1 MFALQHRG
9 GQGRER
15 QIGSTRLTIR
25 PEDSTLPAILE
36 FQSPTAA
43 IVAAP
48 VPPAARRTIWMIG
61 IMFAACIIAM
71 WLIPID
77 RVVIAQGKVV
87 SQAPMVV
94 VQPLETSIVRSIDV
108 TEGQSVHTGDV
119 LARLDPTFASAD
131 VGALQAQVSSLQA
144 EVARMQAE
152 VEERTFQYS
161 GDDPPMLLQAA
172 IYAQRAS
179 ERKSKL
185 EFYRQKIDALA
196 STAARST
203 ADTSAFR
210 ERLAVAQTVEAMR
223 KKLEALQVGSQ
234 LNALIATDSRLE
246 VERGLSTAIN
256 TGESAKAELAAM
268 IAERD
273 GYVQNW
279 RVQIAE
285 ALSEAS
291 RKLSDAREQLS
302 KALLRRQLV
311 ELHADQ
317 DATVLTIAK
326 VSRGSVLQAGEQ
338 LITLMPADAPLEI
351 EANIA
356 GRDHGF
362 VHVGAPVAVKF
373 DTFPST
379 QYGLAHGT
387 VRTVSADSF
396 TAQDGTKSRSG
407 SVPVNPGNAEPF
419 YRSRITLDRLMLH
432 DLPPGFHIMPGM
444 PVAADIKVGKRT
456 VMAYLLGRILP
467 VMSEGMREP

>member
-1 MFALQHRG
+1 
-9 GQGRER
+9 
-15 QIGSTRLTIR
+15 
-25 PEDSTLPAILE
+25 
-36 FQSPTAA
+36 
-43 IVAAP
+43 
-48 VPPAARRTIWMIG
+48 
-61 IMFAACIIAM
+61 
-71 WLIPID
+71 
-77 RVVIAQGKVV
+77 
-87 SQAPMVV
+87 
-94 VQPLETSIVRSIDV
+94 
-108 TEGQSVHTGDV
+108 
-119 LARLDPTFASAD
+119 
-131 VGALQAQVSSLQA
+131 
-144 EVARMQAE
+144 
-152 VEERTFQYS
+152 
-161 GDDPPMLLQAA
+161 MLLQAA
-172 IYAQRAS
+172 IYAQRES
-179 ERKSKL
+179 ERGSKL
-185 EFYRQKIDALA
+185 EFYRRKIDALT

-203 ADTSAFR
+203 ADASAFR
-210 ERLAVAQTVEAMR
+210 ERLAVAQTVETMR
-223 KKLEALQVGSQ
+223 KKLEAMQVGSQ

-246 VERGLSTAIN
+246 VERSLSTAIN

-285 ALSEAS
+285 ALSEGS
-291 RKLSDAREQLS
+291 RKLSDAREQLN

-317 DATVLTIAK
+317 DATVLTIGK
-326 VSRGSVLQAGEQ
+326 VSRGAVLQAGEQ
-338 LITLMPADAPLEI
+338 FITLVPADAPLEI

-373 DTFPST
+373 DTFPSA

-396 TAQDGTKSRSG
+396 TAQDGTKSHSG
-407 SVPVNPGNAEPF
+407 SVPVNPVNTEPF

-432 DLPPGFHIMPGM
+432 DLPVGFHIMPGM